1 MTDPR
6 AITTQQSTG
15 SGVQSLP
22 RVLSLGPDGT
32 LRITPVEE
40 LQSLRRNHRVQKE
53 VNIPA
58 DSEVAIEG
66 VSADTLELAVE
77 IDVTGA
83 REIGLAVRCSPNRQ
97 EATEIR
103 YRADSRQLVLDM
115 ARSTLR
121 KDVVYTQGPLDT
133 GGIQRAEDY
142 PSPRMT
148 VEAPLALH
156 PGETLRLRVFL
167 DKPMLEVFANDRQ
180 CVTQQIFPSRKDS
193 LGVRISA
200 RGGATT
206 VRTLE
211 AWDMPPARFVNRKR
225 GG

>member
-1 MTDPR
+1 VRSRNDFLIASWSLVAWTVVAAPSLAGGVAAEAGSWQLNWPGGRFFAPESLLDGKGRRIFWAWVTDPR

-53 VNIPA
+53 V
-58 DSEVAIEG
+58 
-66 VSADTLELAVE
+66 
-77 IDVTGA
+77 
-83 REIGLAVRCSPNRQ
+83 
-97 EATEIR
+97 
-103 YRADSRQLVLDM
+103 
-115 ARSTLR
+115 
-121 KDVVYTQGPLDT
+121 
-133 GGIQRAEDY
+133 
-142 PSPRMT
+142 
-148 VEAPLALH
+148 
-156 PGETLRLRVFL
+156 
-167 DKPMLEVFANDRQ
+167 FANDRQ

-200 RGGATT
+200 RGGAAT

-211 AWDMPPARFVNRKR
+211 AWDMTAARFVNRKR
-225 GG
+225 AG